1 MNRMNFED
9 IFGEDSKDYF
19 DKVIQKYGLK
29 PKYNV
34 YQNEMDE
41 VIVDEEWVSSNSESV
56 KANRIFK
63 FDPFFL
69 DLIKEEYRLEV
80 LENALNLYVLVED
93 YENAAL
99 VRDIINIY

>member
-19 DKVIQKYGLK
+19 EHIIERYGLK
-29 PKYNV
+29 PIYNV
-34 YQNEMDE
+34 YQNEQDE
-41 VIVDEEWVSSNSESV
+41 VIVDEEWVSPDTESV

-63 FDPFFL
+63 LDVFFL
-69 DLIKEEYRLEV
+69 DLIREESRIEV
-80 LENALNLYVLVED
+80 LKSALELYISVED

-99 VRDIINIY
+99 VRDIIQIY